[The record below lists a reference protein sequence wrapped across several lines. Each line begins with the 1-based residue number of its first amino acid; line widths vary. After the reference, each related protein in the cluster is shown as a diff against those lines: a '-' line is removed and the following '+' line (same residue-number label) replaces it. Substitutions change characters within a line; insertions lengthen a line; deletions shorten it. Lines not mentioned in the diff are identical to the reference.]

1 MMVHRPKRILFL
13 LCTLLLV
20 AADALAQP
28 GGMAPPPS
36 EWQRFR
42 VRGEEYSIAL
52 PTVPALTTMKY
63 SNWSAV
69 RKERTERYL
78 GVYADGVVYT
88 IYSDDLEPQ
97 KSLRDSLKS
106 SNMPAQG
113 WEPATEQIVD
123 HDGVKGKQF
132 NSSHPL
138 GGVIQVIATKKHF
151 YRVQAFGATAD
162 DPRVQH
168 FFASLT
174 FGKKDDGIEVS
185 DGPGKPFEPV
195 DGSVTL
201 PADSVFTSKQ
211 IDRKIVLLQKPEPS
225 YTEQARQAQITGT
238 VVLKA
243 VFSANGSVVN
253 INVRSG
259 LMFGLTERAIEAAK
273 RIKFIPASKDGKFVS
288 VWMQLEYNFN
298 LY

>member
-1 MMVHRPKRILFL
+1 MC
-13 LCTLLLV
+13 CTLLLV
-20 AADALAQP
+20 AFDALAQS

-52 PTVPALTTMKY
+52 PTVPALTTIKY
-63 SNWSAV
+63 PNWSAV

-97 KSLRDSLKS
+97 KSLKDSLKGP
-106 SNMPAQG
+106 NMPAQG
-113 WEPATEQIVD
+113 WEPATEQIVN
-123 HDGVKGKQF
+123 HDGVTGKQF
-132 NSSHPL
+132 TSSHPL
-138 GGVIQVIATKKHF
+138 GGVIQVFATKKHF
-151 YRVQAFGATAD
+151 YRIQAFGATATD
-162 DPRVQH
+162 ARVQH
-168 FFASLT
+168 FFSSLT
-174 FGKKDDGIEVS
+174 FGKKDDGIEVW

-195 DGSVTL
+195 DGSVKIPT
-201 PADSVFTSKQ
+201 DSVFTGKQ
-211 IDRKIVLLQKPEPS
+211 VDRRIVLLQKPEPS

-238 VVLKA
+238 VVLKC

-253 INVRSG
+253 IEVKES
-259 LMFGLTERAIEAAK
+259 LMFGLTDRAIEAAK
-273 RIKFIPASKDGKFVS
+273 KIKFIPASKDGKFVS
-288 VWMQLEYNFN
+288 QSITLEYNFN

>member
-1 MMVHRPKRILFL
+1 LC
-13 LCTLLLV
+13 CTLLLV
-20 AADALAQP
+20 AIDALAQS
-28 GGMAPPPS
+28 GGMAPPPT

-42 VRGEEYSIAL
+42 VRGEEFSIAL

-63 SNWSAV
+63 PNWSAV

-97 KSLRDSLKS
+97 QGLKTS
-106 SNMPAQG
+106 VARILSVQG
-113 WEPATEQIVD
+113 WQVSTQQPENR
-123 HDGVKGKQF
+123 DGVTGKQF
-132 NSSHPL
+132 TTSDPL
-138 GGVIQVIATKKHF
+138 GGVIQVFATKKHF
-151 YRVQAFGATAD
+151 YRIQVSGATAA

-168 FFASLT
+168 FFSSLT
-174 FGKKDDGIEVS
+174 FGKNDGIEVS

-195 DGSVTL
+195 DGSVTI
-201 PADSVFTSKQ
+201 PADSVFTGKQ
-211 IDRKIVLLQKPEPS
+211 VDRRIVLLQKPEPR

-238 VVLKA
+238 VVLKC

-253 INVRSG
+253 IEVRSG
-259 LMFGLTERAIEAAK
+259 LMFGLTDRSIEAAK
-273 RIKFIPASKDGKFVS
+273 KIKFIPALKDGKFVS
-288 VWMQLEYNFN
+288 QSILLEYNFN

>member
-1 MMVHRPKRILFL
+1 MC
-13 LCTLLLV
+13 CTLLLV
-20 AADALAQP
+20 AIDALAQS

-42 VRGEEYSIAL
+42 VRGEEFSIAL

-63 SNWSAV
+63 PNWSAV

-97 KSLRDSLKS
+97 QGLKTS
-106 SNMPAQG
+106 VARILSVQG
-113 WEPATEQIVD
+113 WQVSTQQPENR
-123 HDGVKGKQF
+123 DGVTGKQF
-132 NSSHPL
+132 TTSDPL
-138 GGVIQVIATKKHF
+138 GGVIQVFATKKHF
-151 YRVQAFGATAD
+151 YRIQVSGATAA

-168 FFASLT
+168 FFSSLT
-174 FGKKDDGIEVS
+174 FGKNDGIEVS

-195 DGSVTL
+195 DGSVTI
-201 PADSVFTSKQ
+201 PADSVFTGKQ
-211 IDRKIVLLQKPEPS
+211 VDRRIVLLQKPEPR

-238 VVLKA
+238 VVLKC

-253 INVRSG
+253 IEVRSG
-259 LMFGLTERAIEAAK
+259 LMFGLTDRSIEAAK
-273 RIKFIPASKDGKFVS
+273 KIKFIPASKDGKFVS
-288 VWMQLEYNFN
+288 QSIQLEYNFN